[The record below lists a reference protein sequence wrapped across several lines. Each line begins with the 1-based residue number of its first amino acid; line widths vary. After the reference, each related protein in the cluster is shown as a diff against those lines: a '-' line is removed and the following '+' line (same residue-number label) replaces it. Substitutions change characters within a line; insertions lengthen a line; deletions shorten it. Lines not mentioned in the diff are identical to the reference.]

1 MNLLEAI
8 ENRKSIRKFKPD
20 PLSRVMLK
28 EILQAALRAPSAIN
42 TQPWECWVV
51 GGETLQQLS
60 RELFAE
66 ATKESPSRAEF
77 KLTEIWKDTYLNRMR
92 ENGKGLFGLLGIER
106 QDREK
111 RKAFSLSMNKF
122 FGAPQVIFLCLDSSL
137 GDYSLVD
144 CGCFALNICL
154 LATSKGLGAC
164 IQESGVR
171 YPDIIRKYVP
181 IPVEK
186 KILVAIAIGYPDE
199 QAVINR
205 FRSTRETL
213 ENVVHWEDLA

>member
-1 MNLLEAI
+1 MKLLEAI
-8 ENRKSIRKFKPD
+8 ENRKSIRKFKSD
-20 PLSRVMLK
+20 PLSRVVLQ

-51 GGETLQQLS
+51 GGETLQSLS
-60 RELFAE
+60 RELYAE
-66 ATKESPSRAEF
+66 ATKDLPSRADF

-122 FGAPQVIFLCLDSSL
+122 FDAPQVIFLCLDSSL
-137 GDYSLVD
+137 GDYSLFD
-144 CGCFALNICL
+144 CGCFAMNICL
-154 LATSKGLGAC
+154 LATSKGLGTC
-164 IQESGVR
+164 IQHSGVH
-171 YPDIIRKYVP
+171 YPEIIRKYVP

-213 ENVVHWEDLA
+213 ENVVHWKDLT

>member
-20 PLSRVMLK
+20 PLSRIMLQ

-51 GGETLQQLS
+51 GGETLWQLS

-66 ATKESPSRAEF
+66 ATKESPSRADF

-111 RKAFSLSMNKF
+111 KKAFSLSMNKF

-137 GDYSLVD
+137 GDYSLFD
-144 CGCFALNICL
+144 CGCFAQNICL
-154 LATSKGLGAC
+154 LATSKGLATC

-186 KILVAIAIGYPDE
+186 KILIAIAIGYPDE

-213 ENVVHWEDLA
+213 ENVVHWEDLT